1 QAWRAHVDRRYKPPF
16 RARRSHT
23 RRRPLHPC
31 RPRPAGATPRPCPPL
46 PSPRPRTRL
55 RAPLRGRSA
64 PRGVPGRRAP
74 TSRAER
80 RETSRA
86 RRPVGGARLP
96 RAARSGARLR
106 APRARPAHLVAGRDA
121 RPLPRHRRAPRRR
134 TGRRAPGDPR
144 GQRRTALPP
153 APRRPGARVEAGSPP
168 GRARPPLPPSAAPQG
183 VTVRLDELLRDL
195 EGDRVIAA
203 RLAHRHYRVPLKRA
217 RAEGLAVRTLQVPLT
232 AGSRVARRVSV
243 LLWPEERRLMRVKP
257 PVIRHLAGVTACRLF
272 LGAPIEFWR
281 NDAGRPLG
289 LLQPDGLWWQP
300 HAGPDVAKAIEYDAG
315 SYTR

>member
-1 QAWRAHVDRRYKPPF
+1 G
-16 RARRSHT
+16 S
-23 RRRPLHPC
+23 
-31 RPRPAGATPRPCPPL
+31 
-46 PSPRPRTRL
+46 RL
-55 RAPLRGRSA
+55 QA
-64 PRGVPGRRAP
+64 PRV
-74 TSRAER
+74 
-80 RETSRA
+80 
-86 RRPVGGARLP
+86 
-96 RAARSGARLR
+96 
-106 APRARPAHLVAGRDA
+106 RPAHMVAGRDA
-121 RPLPRHRRAPRRR
+121 QSLPRHRRAPRRR

-153 APRRPGARVEAGSPP
+153 APGRPDAPVAAGAAP
-168 GRARPPLPPSAAPQG
+168 GGVRPPLPPTAAPRG

-217 RAEGLAVRTLQVPLT
+217 RADGLAVRTLQVPPT

-243 LLWPEERRLMRVKP
+243 LLWPEERRLLRVKP
-257 PVIRHLAGVTACRLF
+257 PVIRHLAGVTACRLY
-272 LGAPIEFWR
+272 LGAPFELWH

-315 SYTR
+315 SYSRAQVVAKVEAFGRRFGYQIWGVAGRERSRFVRDLLLETGSAGEAHHVPWSEFVRPPISE